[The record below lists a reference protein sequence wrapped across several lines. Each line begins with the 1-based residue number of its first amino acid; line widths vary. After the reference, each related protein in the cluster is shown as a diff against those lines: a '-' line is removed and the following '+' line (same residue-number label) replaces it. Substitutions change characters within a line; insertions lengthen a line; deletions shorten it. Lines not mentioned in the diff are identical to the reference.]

1 MIFKEL
7 TESKIVLIYV
17 YYQRKQEQKNQTNLA
32 FFLKYG
38 LNREN
43 WKHLDITTVL
53 VIDKECEVMI
63 PKDVHVIY
71 SNSLY
76 YSDFEG
82 WYDGIQY
89 INTISNVSN
98 YDYLCLMNVS
108 TFGPVMEEDTQS
120 HWLYP

>member
-1 MIFKEL
+1 MFKEL
-7 TESKIVLIYV
+7 SESKILLIYV

-38 LNREN
+38 LNPEN

-53 VIDKECEVMI
+53 VIDKECEVLI
-63 PKDVHVIY
+63 PKGIHVIY

-76 YSDFEG
+76 YSDYEG

-89 INTISNVSN
+89 INTQSSILN
-98 YDYLCLMNVS
+98 YDYLC
-108 TFGPVMEEDTQS
+108 
-120 HWLYP
+120 